1 MKKKIVYITL
11 EGVNSTVFY
20 SQVYE
25 LLNSQ
30 ISQIYDVELL
40 CLQPINIKW
49 NMKIINSIKKL
60 KLNKQIKIKIIPYIG
75 FKNRFSYCMAKLI
88 IAKYLKK
95 YNKNY
100 KDIIVHCRGSEASLI
115 ARNTFKGSILA
126 DIRSAQ
132 YEELNERNK
141 KRAIHFRNIE
151 KELFRAKCVNFNFI
165 SNKLYEYYNNL
176 YRFESNY
183 EIIPCFGSFKEHD
196 KNFLKNE
203 YLTYL
208 YVGGQQFYQKLNDY
222 DKILAKVQK
231 HSSWIFCL
239 NGKKNIEFENRI
251 IREANNKN
259 INLEINYNLNKKE
272 LQSIYEKSDIG
283 VIYRDNIVLNKVSC
297 PVKVAEY
304 LSNGLAVMMIGE
316 IGDFFDIIT
325 ADKKLGLAVSNLR
338 DLTEYQIE
346 KLKNIIDV
354 KYKNYRFEES
364 KKYSKEYCIKK
375 YIQFYK
381 EIE

>member
-1 MKKKIVYITL
+1 MKKKVVYITL

-25 LLNSQ
+25 LLNSD
-30 ISQIYDVELL
+30 ISQIYNVELL

-75 FKNRFSYCMAKLI
+75 FKNRLSYYIAKLI

-100 KDIIVHCRGSEASLI
+100 KNIIVHCRGSEASLI
-115 ARNTFKGSILA
+115 ARKIFKGSILA

-151 KELFRAKCVNFNFI
+151 KELFRDKCVNFNFI
-165 SNKLYEYYNNL
+165 SNRLYEYYNNL
-176 YRFESNY
+176 YSFKSNY
-183 EIIPCFGSFKEHD
+183 EIIPCFGSFENHG
-196 KNFLKNE
+196 KNFSKNE
-203 YLTYL
+203 HLTYL

-231 HSSWIFCL
+231 YSSWIFCL

-251 IREANNKN
+251 IREAIKKN
-259 INLEINYNLNKKE
+259 INLEIKYNLTKE
-272 LQSIYEKSDIG
+272 ELKSIYEKSDIG

-325 ADKKLGLAVSNLR
+325 VDRNLGLAVNNVKN
-338 DLTEYQIE
+338 LTEYQIE
-346 KLKNIIDV
+346 KLKDIIDI
-354 KYKNYRFEES
+354 KYKNYRVEES
-364 KKYSKEYCIKK
+364 KKYSKEYCINK
-375 YIQFYK
+375 YIEFYK
-381 EIE
+381 EIL